1 MLIIAIE
8 EGFVVWQSVAAAV
21 LLGFGI
27 IVAVVG
33 VVVYLRMYRKQKN
46 NEPRSHDSE
55 SEH

>member
-1 MLIIAIE
+1 
-8 EGFVVWQSVAAAV
+8 VWHSVAAAV

-33 VVVYLRMYRKQKN
+33 VVVYLRMYRKQ
-46 NEPRSHDSE
+46 EPNQSQSHDSD

>member
-1 MLIIAIE
+1 
-8 EGFVVWQSVAAAV
+8 VWQSVAAAV

-27 IVAVVG
+27 VVAVVG

-46 NEPRSHDSE
+46 HESRSHDSD